1 METVEL
7 GLMVTT
13 FLLGWLVKGM
23 VWVAVD
29 TYLFGNE
36 YCDSTRTLMNILLW
50 PIGGM
55 IRIWSFIEKWI
66 NR

>member
-1 METVEL
+1 METVEI
-7 GLMVTT
+7 GLMVTA

-23 VWVAVD
+23 AWVAVD

-36 YCDSTRTLMNILLW
+36 YCDPTKTLMNILLW
-50 PIGGM
+50 PISGL
-55 IRIWSFIEKWI
+55 IRAWSFIERWL